1 MGGIAVESVA
11 RQVIAQV
18 LDAEDEVVTLELLRG
33 DGEARLEDTA
43 LIHFGTLV
51 DTLVALEAVVE
62 VAVQGGGNLEPILK
76 CIFNLSTSCPVTRL
90 TEGHI
95 LNEVV
100 GIHIERT
107 TVGKNLQVLERV
119 VEYLLRY
126 RDMLCT
132 LDAHWRTGS
141 HAGNGYVVVEPRI
154 RLLGID
160 LLVVLRLVH
169 VEGIARRIPH
179 IRLRS
184 YLACIES
191 CRYPALQVRAVGVLL
206 KHIQEVLLGRIL
218 VVGLVHL
225 SPAHTSLNVDRLGS
239 FLGDEVDD
247 GTRRTASVECT
258 AGTFHDFDAVDGM
271 EVESLIVEVTRHVA
285 RQSLTILQEEHVAG
299 IQSLHGDFVA
309 ESHFLDIHT
318 RSLLLQGLGQ
328 VGIACI
334 YQFLTTEH
342 LRAHWRELDRSG
354 GTGTSNHHL
363 VHLHHVLGHEELE
376 EAVASDGSPQ
386 RVIAHGYHLV
396 ITLVTLR
403 HRDSSLTIHVG
414 NNTLWRF
421 QFLVVG
427 VGDDCADDRLLGC
440 LLCDG
445 KLHLTLRCHWQG
457 KEQEQPHEHYFSN
470 CLHLYRFYFFIQIL
484 LIAILHNAYIE
495 VSLCLYQQQLT
506 LILALTC
513 AYSSFVLHL

>member
-18 LDAEDEVVTLELLRG
+18 LDTEDEVVALELLRG

-51 DTLVALEAVVE
+51 DALVTLEAVVE
-62 VAVQGGGNLEPILK
+62 VAMKGGGNLEPILEGVL
-76 CIFNLSTSCPVTRL
+76 NLGSCRPVTRL
-90 TEGHI
+90 TESHI

-126 RDMLCT
+126 RDMLSA

-141 HAGNGYVVVEPRI
+141 HAGNGHVVVEPRV

-169 VEGIARRIPH
+169 VEGITRRIPH
-179 IRLRS
+179 VGLRGH
-184 YLACIES
+184 LACIES
-191 CRYPALQVRAVGVLL
+191 CRHPALQVRAVGILL

-225 SPAHTSLNVDRLGS
+225 SPAYTSLNVDRLGGL
-239 FLGDEVDD
+239 LGDKIDD
-247 GTRRTASVECT
+247 GTRCTASIERT
-258 AGTFHDFDAVDGM
+258 AGTLHDFDAVDGM

-299 IQSLHGDFVA
+299 IQALHGDFVA
-309 ESHFLDIHT
+309 EAHLLDVHT
-318 RSLLLQGLGQ
+318 RCFLLQRLGQ

-334 YQFLTTEH
+334 YQFLTADH

-376 EAVASDGSPQ
+376 GVAASDGSLQ

-403 HRDSSLTIHVG
+403 HRDGSLTIHVG

-427 VGDDCADDRLLGC
+427 VGDDCADDWLLSGFVE
-440 LLCDG
+440 DTE
-445 KLHLTLRCHWQG
+445 LHL
-457 KEQEQPHEHYFSN
+457 
-470 CLHLYRFYFFIQIL
+470 
-484 LIAILHNAYIE
+484 
-495 VSLCLYQQQLT
+495 SLCSDREGEYQQ
-506 LILALTC
+506 
-513 AYSSFVLHL
+513 